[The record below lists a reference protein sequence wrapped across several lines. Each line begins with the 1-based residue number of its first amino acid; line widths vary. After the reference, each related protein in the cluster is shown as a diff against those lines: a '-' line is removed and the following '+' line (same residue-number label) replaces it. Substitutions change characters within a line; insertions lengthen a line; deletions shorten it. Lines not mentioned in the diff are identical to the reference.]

1 VRNIYPLSTLGS
13 QLKLRK
19 VLLSEA
25 SGNPN
30 LLIFAQNKLLENV
43 RERMIVKRGDRNGKQ
58 SFKKHL
64 LDLERIKREERDVS
78 KKVESYN
85 KGEIQKVG
93 QLIGEFRTEDVPE
106 RSKSEMRAPRVES
119 LNSEEETREFDM

>member
-30 LLIFAQNKLLENV
+30 LIIFAQNKLLENV
-43 RERMIVKRGDRNGKQ
+43 RERMIVKRGDRNGK
-58 SFKKHL
+58 
-64 LDLERIKREERDVS
+64 
-78 KKVESYN
+78 
-85 KGEIQKVG
+85 
-93 QLIGEFRTEDVPE
+93 
-106 RSKSEMRAPRVES
+106 
-119 LNSEEETREFDM
+119 